1 MNYLKKGSIQPKI
14 VAQTIDTVL
23 RTNQET
29 KEAETPSMIQTPI
42 GFDSQVNS
50 LEVEASLIE
59 LNSRI
64 AEIEAAGR
72 DFLMVSKSS
81 DEEDLEAFISKFSD
95 YGFMVEEPVVR
106 NVIRNKIME
115 LEFQTQNEKDSIN
128 SMPNSW
134 REREAIREF
143 ENIRSSLRDQL
154 GNTLSLHQGDL
165 VKARVAFEEIGRN
178 MGLDMRIPSISGRVH
193 ALFDLH
199 VEINEAEALQDQA
212 LQKK

>member
-1 MNYLKKGSIQPKI
+1 MY
-14 VAQTIDTVL
+14 
-23 RTNQET
+23 
-29 KEAETPSMIQTPI
+29 TPI
-42 GFDSQVNS
+42 GQAAATSSVEPLDGKTIALVLAGGVKVGTAIHVILQSQVNS

-115 LEFQTQNEKDSIN
+115 LEFLPI
-128 SMPNSW
+128 
-134 REREAIREF
+134 
-143 ENIRSSLRDQL
+143 
-154 GNTLSLHQGDL
+154 
-165 VKARVAFEEIGRN
+165 
-178 MGLDMRIPSISGRVH
+178 
-193 ALFDLH
+193 
-199 VEINEAEALQDQA
+199 
-212 LQKK
+212 